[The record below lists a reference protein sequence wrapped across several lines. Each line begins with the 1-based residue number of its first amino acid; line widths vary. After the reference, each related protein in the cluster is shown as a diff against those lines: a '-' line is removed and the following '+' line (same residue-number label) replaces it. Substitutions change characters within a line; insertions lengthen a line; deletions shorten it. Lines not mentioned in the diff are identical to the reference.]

1 MAGQAHCNVCFGGDC
16 TDATPTR
23 AEIRKNAGFTQT
35 ELEEKIGVSKSQYLR
50 YENKNVQPPAN
61 IMNLL
66 AEHLGTSVDY
76 LINGDKTEKEKTS
89 LKNSDL
95 LQKFK
100 EIDALPQDEQSVIVK
115 VIAAYVRDF
124 RAKQAY
130 AL

>member
-1 MAGQAHCNVCFGGDC
+1 VEKLSVMNETLGD
-16 TDATPTR
+16 R
-23 AEIRKNAGFTQT
+23 ILQLRKNAGLTQT
-35 ELEEKIGVSKSQYLR
+35 ELAEKIGVSKSQYLR

-76 LINGDKTEKEKTS
+76 LINGDKTEKAKANI
-89 LKNSDL
+89 KNADL

-100 EIDALPQDEQSVIVK
+100 EVDALPEDEQSVIVK
-115 VIAAYVRDF
+115 VISAYVRDF

-130 AL
+130 AS

>member
-1 MAGQAHCNVCFGGDC
+1 VQVISTAVETATAASGEFIA
-16 TDATPTR
+16 ATPKP
-23 AEIRKNAGFTQT
+23 AE
-35 ELEEKIGVSKSQYLR
+35 KSPYLR

-76 LINGDKTEKEKTS
+76 LINGDKTEKAKATI
-89 LKNSDL
+89 KNADL

-100 EIDALPQDEQSVIVK
+100 EVDALPEDEQNVIVK
-115 VIAAYVRDF
+115 VISAYVRDF

-130 AL
+130 AS

>member
-1 MAGQAHCNVCFGGDC
+1 MNETLGD
-16 TDATPTR
+16 R
-23 AEIRKNAGFTQT
+23 ILQLRKNAGLTQT
-35 ELEEKIGVSKSQYLR
+35 ELAEKIGVSKSQYLR

-76 LINGDKTEKEKTS
+76 LINGDKTEKAKAS

-100 EIDALPQDEQSVIVK
+100 EIDALPEDEQSVIVK

-130 AL
+130 AS